1 MGFQKI
7 VIIQK
12 LLAFLKYIFE
22 ENRYANAVNIMSP
35 LKESSQTQ
43 KILKEMEQLDIPIIT
58 YTDYILQQ
66 SLEYA
71 NLENEYLNIKKELGL
86 DARFSQNFIIEDDI
100 ESLINNTNKKWIE
113 KIKGNNSL
121 AVFVATYGNR
131 DYEYSLL

>member
-12 LLAFLKYIFE
+12 LLK
-22 ENRYANAVNIMSP
+22 SP

-113 KIKGNNSL
+113 KIKGNN
-121 AVFVATYGNR
+121 
-131 DYEYSLL
+131 